1 MPNIGSKVI
10 LPIETI
16 KATAKSLYAGGQ
28 IPFRVTVDMK
38 GITLRPITEQQPTV
52 QRYEF
57 FSPTTPIGIQE
68 YEQSKI
74 DFRF

>member
-1 MPNIGSKVI
+1 MPNIGNKAI

-28 IPFRVTVDMK
+28 IPFRVTADMK
-38 GITLRPITEQQPTV
+38 GITLRPITEQQPAV

-57 FSPTTPIGIQE
+57 FSPTTPIGRQE
-68 YEQSKI
+68 NEQPKI
-74 DFRF
+74 DFQF